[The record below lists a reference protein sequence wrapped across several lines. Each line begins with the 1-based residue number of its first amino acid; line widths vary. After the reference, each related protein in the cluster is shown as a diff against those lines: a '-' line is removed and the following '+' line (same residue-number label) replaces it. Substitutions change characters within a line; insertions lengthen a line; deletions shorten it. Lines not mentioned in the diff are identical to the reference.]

1 MPPEQLPVQVVGAVP
16 CNNSYRH
23 VEDFVVFE
31 LEEKNVCECAETSV
45 QTCHCCIKDSPFP
58 IAPVSSSYTARG

>member
-1 MPPEQLPVQVVGAVP
+1 MPSEQLPVQVVGAVP

-31 LEEKNVCECAETSV
+31 LEEKTCVSV
-45 QTCHCCIKDSPFP
+45 
-58 IAPVSSSYTARG
+58 RGDFCSNLSLLY